1 LIGREPD
8 SELFSQ
14 KDNVMTHAR
23 SIFVGGPIQHAIN
36 GSGFDTTLRD
46 LFHIVHDV
54 LERAGFGVL
63 SAHRAEQFGLTTAEL
78 SSDEIA
84 VRDHAW
90 MEQCIAFM
98 AVIPL
103 HEDALPYRTDGTH
116 IELGWASGQKKP
128 IILVATQPLARGYS
142 QVIHGLRKITSVHV
156 LDSEMVRKNPT
167 VLIWAVER
175 ALAPAVTANHDEA
188 QT

>member
-1 LIGREPD
+1 M
-8 SELFSQ
+8 SH
-14 KDNVMTHAR
+14 TR
-23 SIFVGGPIQHAIN
+23 SIFVGGPIQHALN
-36 GSGFDTTLRD
+36 GTGFDTALRD

-54 LERAGFGVL
+54 LERAGFGVF

-78 SSDEIA
+78 TSDEIA

-90 MEQCIAFM
+90 MEQCTAFM

-103 HEDALPYRTDGTH
+103 HVDGLPYRTDGTH

-128 IILVATQPLARGYS
+128 IILVATLPLARGYS
-142 QVIHGLRKITSVHV
+142 QVIHGLRKITAVHV
-156 LDSEMVRKNPT
+156 LDSEMVRKDPS
-167 VLIWAVER
+167 VLIGTVER
-175 ALAPAVTANHDEA
+175 ALAAPATAGPAAA